1 MQMEKALGGWLGVTV
16 PELISF
22 LMKSGMLL
30 MSSATI
36 LWIALAAHYPA
47 VHDAMHNFRHA
58 LAVVPCH

>member
-16 PELISF
+16 PEPISF

-30 MSSATI
+30 MLSGTI

>member
-1 MQMEKALGGWLGVTV
+1 MEKAFVEWLGGTV
-16 PELISF
+16 SEPVSF
-22 LMKSGMLL
+22 MILMLSG
-30 MSSATI
+30 TI

>member
-1 MQMEKALGGWLGVTV
+1 MQMEKGLGGWLGVTV

-22 LMKSGMLL
+22 LTKSGVLL
-30 MSSATI
+30 MLSGTI

>member
-1 MQMEKALGGWLGVTV
+1 MEMEKALGGWLGVTV
-16 PELISF
+16 AEPISF

-30 MSSATI
+30 MLSGTI

>member
-1 MQMEKALGGWLGVTV
+1 MEKAFVEWLGGTV
-16 PELISF
+16 SEPVSF
-22 LMKSGMLL
+22 MMKSGMLL
-30 MSSATI
+30 MLSGTI

>member
-1 MQMEKALGGWLGVTV
+1 MEKAFVGWLAVTV
-16 PELISF
+16 PEPVSF

-30 MSSATI
+30 ILSGMI

-47 VHDAMHNFRHA
+47 VHDTMHNVRHA

>member
-1 MQMEKALGGWLGVTV
+1 MEMEKTLGGWLGVTV
-16 PELISF
+16 PEPISF
-22 LMKSGMLL
+22 CMKSGMLL
-30 MSSATI
+30 MLSGTI

>member
-1 MQMEKALGGWLGVTV
+1 MEKTFVEWLGVTV
-16 PELISF
+16 SEPVSF
-22 LMKSGMLL
+22 MMKSGMLL
-30 MSSATI
+30 ILSGTI

>member
-1 MQMEKALGGWLGVTV
+1 MEKAFVEWLGVTV
-16 PELISF
+16 SEPVSF
-22 LMKSGMLL
+22 MMTSGMLL
-30 MSSATI
+30 MLSGTI

>member
-1 MQMEKALGGWLGVTV
+1 MEKTFVESLGVTV
-16 PELISF
+16 SEPVSF
-22 LMKSGMLL
+22 VMKSGLLL
-30 MSSATI
+30 MLSGTI

>member
-1 MQMEKALGGWLGVTV
+1 MEKAFVDWLGVTV
-16 PELISF
+16 SEPVSF
-22 LMKSGMLL
+22 MMTSGMLL
-30 MSSATI
+30 MLSGTI